1 METVRDI
8 MAQLESC
15 SNLIADAIIRKT
27 MPCEDDI
34 TEHQAKKAYGVRWI
48 VKMRKYGLADAH
60 RVGGR
65 ILYSRHQLNCLREAE
80 RQHDEIFLSKRKKQA
95 PGG

>member
-1 METVRDI
+1 MESIRDI
-8 MAQLESC
+8 MTQLESC

-27 MPCEDDI
+27 LPCEDDI
-34 TEHQAKKAYGVRWI
+34 SEHQAKKAYGVRWI
-48 VKMRKYGLADAH
+48 IKMRKYGLADAH

-80 RQHDEIFLSKRKKQA
+80 RQHDEIFLCKKKRQA

>member
-1 METVRDI
+1 MESVQDI
-8 MAQLESC
+8 MAQLELC

-27 MPCEDDI
+27 LPCEDDI
-34 TEHQAKKAYGVRWI
+34 SENQAKKAYGDRWI
-48 VKMRKYGLADAH
+48 RKMKRYGLAKSN

-80 RQHDEIFLSKRKKQA
+80 REHAKIWYNNKKNG
-95 PGG
+95 PKH

>member
-1 METVRDI
+1 MRDMDSVRTIMTELET
-8 MAQLESC
+8 C

-27 MPCEDDI
+27 SPVEDDI
-34 TEHQAKKAYGVRWI
+34 SEHQAKKAYGVRWI
-48 VKMRKYGLADAH
+48 QKMRRYGLAEAH

-80 RQHDEIFLSKRKKQA
+80 RQHDKEFFNNRKK
-95 PGG
+95 